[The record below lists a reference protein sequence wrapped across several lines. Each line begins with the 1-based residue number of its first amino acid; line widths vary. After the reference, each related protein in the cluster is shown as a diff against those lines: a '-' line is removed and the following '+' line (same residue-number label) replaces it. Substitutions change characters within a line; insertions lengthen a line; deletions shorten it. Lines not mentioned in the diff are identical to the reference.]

1 MNDNVAITS
10 FYKGVKYSVQYNP
23 RTWYNEYIK
32 SLGKDIYGF
41 IGTEQKEIDNK
52 WIDTNDAI
60 IFLRKKDNN
69 DFEFLFGERYFSK
82 ANKTIEWYK
91 NYYIYQGFIQDLSI
105 KNLIVDN
112 EEQEYYS
119 IILTKNFA
127 QKYIKTK
134 KDNDIEIQIRKNN
147 DIWISEVKY
156 DLSLYDYEH
165 IKTTPIKK
173 YSNKIQKIIFDTF
186 WFFLVSIKN
195 DKEFVWKVKW
205 DISIDKD
212 IFTINEFSIQK
223 ILLSRNIQDE
233 RQMKSLI
240 KNFTIYE
247 YKNNHKWEY
256 CNFFETPQ
264 EAIKCANL
272 IVKNTNKK

>member
-41 IGTEQKEIDNK
+41 VGTEQKEVDGK

-69 DFEFLFGERYFSK
+69 KNFEFLFGERYFNK
-82 ANKTIEWYK
+82 ANKTIKWYRDF
-91 NYYIYQGFIQDLSI
+91 YSYQGFIQDL
-105 KNLIVDN
+105 
-112 EEQEYYS
+112 
-119 IILTKNFA
+119 
-127 QKYIKTK
+127 
-134 KDNDIEIQIRKNN
+134 
-147 DIWISEVKY
+147 
-156 DLSLYDYEH
+156 
-165 IKTTPIKK
+165 
-173 YSNKIQKIIFDTF
+173 
-186 WFFLVSIKN
+186 SIKN

-205 DISIDKD
+205 DISIDED

-223 ILLSRNIQDE
+223 VLLSRNIQDE

-272 IVKNTNKK
+272 IVKNINKK